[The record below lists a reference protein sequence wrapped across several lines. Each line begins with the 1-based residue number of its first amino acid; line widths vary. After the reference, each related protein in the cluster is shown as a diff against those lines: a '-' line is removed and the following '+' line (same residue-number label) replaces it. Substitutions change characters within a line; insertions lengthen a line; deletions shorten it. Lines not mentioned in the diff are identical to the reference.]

1 MVGQV
6 QDEYEMLVGL
16 GMIVIQVLGG
26 LVIVEYKM
34 VVGLMVVQC

>member
-16 GMIVIQVLGG
+16 RMIVIQVLGG

-34 VVGLMVVQC
+34 VVGLVVVQC